1 MATKIIHKKSSVAG
15 KLPLATD
22 LEVGEIAL
30 NLADA
35 LIYTK
40 QTDGTIIELSPSEPT
55 TITSFGAWTLG
66 DSDADTWTIAE
77 SGGNIIF
84 TSEGTV
90 LVSVDAQGNFQAD
103 GNVNSNQTVG
113 GTTDTTVASG
123 EWIYHTETA
132 GFYIQYGSTNLFHIE
147 PDGDVNIAGDL
158 YTQATLPESAG
169 SYFWSV
175 GGVKRVEITT
185 GGDVYVD
192 ASIDTN
198 ATITIGGGSDY
209 DNTDVDAHFNTSSA
223 TTGQVLSW
231 DGSDYDW
238 VDQSSGGGGGASN
251 LNGLSDVATLNLQNN
266 DLLMYNSTASE
277 WQNTNLGIS
286 IAPTVALQSAD
297 YFGGNLGE
305 ITISNH
311 NTYDDPAYFVEIY
324 NGATLLMG
332 NDDFTKNT
340 DGTITFTVPSNPGTY
355 SLKIKTQDFG
365 DLQSEVTTTSIT
377 FANFGGTYRY
387 WRLKTTGSHTLVAH
401 FHLFSGAG
409 QTGTNYS
416 NNMTSDVLPSPK
428 VASSSMNFG
437 GYESFKAF
445 DNNVNTHWWNL
456 TTTNSSDHVQIDLG
470 TATAVNSLL
479 VRTAGFVGTEIFIY
493 GSNSGAFTGEE
504 VQIYNTGTLTTNTTY
519 NGG

>member
-40 QTDGTIIELSPSEPT
+40 QTDGTVIELSPSKPT
-55 TITSFGAWTLG
+55 TVTSFGAWTLG
-66 DSDADTWTIAE
+66 DSSADTWTIAE
-77 SGGNIIF
+77 SGGDIIF

-103 GNVNSNQTVG
+103 GNINSNQTVG
-113 GTTDTTVASG
+113 GTIDTTVAAG

-132 GFYIQYGSTNLFHIE
+132 GFYIQYGSTNLFQIE
-147 PDGDVNIAGDL
+147 PDGDVNIVGDL
-158 YTQATLPESAG
+158 YTQATLPESTG

-175 GGVKRVEITT
+175 GGIKRIEITT
-185 GGDVYVD
+185 SGDVYVD

-198 ATITIGGGSDY
+198 ATITLGS
-209 DNTDVDAHFNTSSA
+209 
-223 TTGQVLSW
+223 
-231 DGSDYDW
+231 
-238 VDQSSGGGGGASN
+238 GGGASN

-286 IAPTVALQSAD
+286 IAPTVALQAAA
-297 YFGGNLGE
+297 YFGGNVGE

-324 NGATLLMG
+324 DGATLLMG

-340 DGTITFTVPSNPGTY
+340 DGTINFTVPSNPGTY

-365 DLQSEVTTTSIT
+365 DLQSEVTTTSIS

-387 WRLKTTGSHTLVAH
+387 WRLKTTGSHTLIAH
-401 FHLFSGAG
+401 FWLYSGTG

-416 NNMTSDVLPSPK
+416 NNMTSDVLPTPK
-428 VASSSMNFG
+428 VASSSMNFS

-445 DNNVNTHWWNL
+445 DNNANTHWWNL
-456 TTTNSSDHVQIDLG
+456 TTTNSEDYVQIDLG
-470 TATAVNSLL
+470 TATAIGSLL
-479 VRTAGFVGTEIFIY
+479 IRTGGFIGTEAFVY

-504 VQIYNTGTLTTNTTY
+504 VQIYNTGTLTTNT
-519 NGG
+519 NFVGG